1 MPRPWRVRY
10 AGAKYHLT
18 ARGNGRE
25 VIFTAACDYER
36 FLEQLKAALEQDEV
50 VLYAY
55 VIMPNH
61 YHLLVE
67 TPLGNVQRFMQ
78 RLNTAYGMYFRYKHN
93 KAGHCFQGRYGAR
106 LVDGDDYL
114 VRLTRYIHLNPV
126 KTKRFK
132 DAVYSE
138 KEGYL
143 NNYRW
148 SSYRSYAGLAVQDGM
163 INHRWLKLMGRMT
176 QKGNQA
182 AYRKYISQMLGAED
196 AVLTEGKGRSVYAV
210 GDRRFIERAAA
221 EMKAAQFA
229 KSDTGD
235 IAWPEK
241 PRKAVAEVLGP
252 ILKELGLK
260 EEDLKRHGRALGA
273 TKGIAIELLCQLS
286 GGRQREIAPYCGY
299 ARESVVGKQRRS
311 LRDRME
317 ADKTLKIRFDSIRE
331 KLWKK
336 LNA

>member
-25 VIFTAACDYER
+25 AIFILREDCER
-36 FLEQLKAALEQDEV
+36 FLEQLKEALDQDEV

-55 VIMPNH
+55 VLMPNH

-93 KAGHCFQGRYGAR
+93 RAGHCFQGRYGAR
-106 LVDGDDYL
+106 LADGDDYL

-132 DAVYSE
+132 DAGFKE
-138 KEGYL
+138 KEAYL
-143 NNYRW
+143 DGYRW
-148 SSYRSYAGLAVQDGM
+148 SSYRSYAGISADDEMV
-163 INHRWLKLMGRMT
+163 NHRWLKLMGRMT

-182 AYRKYISQMLGAED
+182 AYRRYIRQMLGSED
-196 AVLTEGKGRSVYAV
+196 AVLSEGKERSAYAV
-210 GDRRFIERAAA
+210 GDRKFIERAAD

-241 PRKAVAEVLGP
+241 PKKTVAEVLRP
-252 ILKELGLK
+252 VLKELGLE
-260 EEDLKRHGRALGA
+260 EEDLKRHGRALGIK
-273 TKGIAIELLCQLS
+273 KGMAIELLCQLS
-286 GGRQREIAPYCGY
+286 GGRQRELAPYCGY
-299 ARESVVGKQRRS
+299 VRESVVGKQRRF
-311 LRDRME
+311 LRDRMKVDE
-317 ADKTLKIRFDSIRE
+317 TLQKRFQSIR
-331 KLWKK
+331 KRLWRK